1 MFAAMSLT
9 LEIIFWSSAGLIGY
23 GYVFY
28 ALILAGLRRVFPP
41 APPSFTNEL
50 PSISVLIAAYNE
62 EQAIKDRIANCLTLD
77 YPKDKLEII
86 IASDGSNDRTNEIAA
101 TFDRDPVRLICLK
114 QRQGKVN
121 AINTASP
128 KVKNEILIFSDATSH
143 FEPDLARKL
152 VRHFGDTQV
161 GCVCGNVVFTNAAGS
176 KTGELEGAYWKL
188 ETYLRQREG
197 ERGSTLGA
205 TGAAFAM
212 RRELWRPCPPNA
224 LVEDLVMPMKVLQS
238 GYQVN
243 FEPEAIATETAAEKI
258 DEEFERRRRI
268 GAGALQSLILLLPM
282 LNPLRGFPA
291 IAFFSHKVIRW
302 LTPMLMILCL
312 LTHLILAIN
321 SGLYLSLLVPHLGF
335 YLAALIGLLVGRKN
349 RVYRVLSLPYYFV
362 SMNTALLCGY
372 FKYLRGTQKVTW
384 NRVNR

>member
-1 MFAAMSLT
+1 MSLSI
-9 LEIIFWSSAGLIGY
+9 EIIFWITAGLIGY

-28 ALILAGLRRVFPP
+28 ALILAGFYWALPPRAPVFTTALPRV
-41 APPSFTNEL
+41 
-50 PSISVLIAAYNE
+50 SIVIAAYNE
-62 EQAIKDRIANCLTLD
+62 EQAIEARIENCLNLD
-77 YPKDKLEII
+77 YPKDKIEII
-86 IASDGSNDRTNEIAA
+86 IASDGSTDRTNEIVSA
-101 TFDRDPVRLICLK
+101 FSQEQVRLICLK

-121 AINTASP
+121 AINHAVPSAT
-128 KVKNEILIFSDATSH
+128 NQILIFSDATSH
-143 FEPDLARKL
+143 FKSDLARKL
-152 VRHFGDTQV
+152 VRHFGDTKV

-212 RRELWRPCPPNA
+212 RRDLWRPCPSNA
-224 LVEDLVMPMKVLQS
+224 LVEDLVMPMKVLQM
-238 GYQVN
+238 GHHVN

-282 LNPLRGFPA
+282 LNPFRGFPA

-302 LTPMLMILCL
+302 LTPILMIACL
-312 LTHLILAIN
+312 LSHVALATS
-321 SGLYLSLLVPHLGF
+321 SGLYLGLLIPHVAF
-335 YLAALIGLLVGRKN
+335 YLAAFVGLLVGRNN
-349 RVYRVLSLPYYFV
+349 RVYRILSLPYYFV
-362 SMNTALLCGY
+362 SMNTALFCGY
-372 FKYLRGTQKVTW
+372 VKYLRGTQKVTW